1 MNVWSRKLLLDKN
14 VVHIGSLVGAEDA
27 GEFGEGLSR
36 GRGGGSG
43 FALVTEDGDRL
54 CLDVGYTGPL
64 RFVQASSQVADVR
77 EEDVHVD
84 AVRQPFAVSEKLVY
98 NRGTV
103 SSVLLVFGDDWD
115 GRELR
120 CQVFLHFTSRL
131 QKENRP

>member
-1 MNVWSRKLLLDKN
+1 M
-14 VVHIGSLVGAEDA
+14 GAEDA
-27 GEFGEGLSR
+27 GKFWEGLSGSR
-36 GRGGGSG
+36 GRGRGSS
-43 FALVTEDGDRL
+43 FVLVAEHAARL
-54 CLDVGYTGPL
+54 CLDVGYTGSL

-77 EEDVHVD
+77 QEDVHVD

-103 SSVLLVFGDDWD
+103 SSVFLVFRDDSN

-131 QKENRP
+131 QRQNRP

>member
-1 MNVWSRKLLLDKN
+1 M
-14 VVHIGSLVGAEDA
+14 GAEDA
-27 GEFGEGLSR
+27 GKFGEGLSGGR
-36 GRGGGSG
+36 GRGSS

-54 CLDVGYTGPL
+54 CLDVGYTGSL
-64 RFVQASSQVADVR
+64 RFVQASSQVANVG

-98 NRGTV
+98 DRGTV
-103 SSVLLVFGDDWD
+103 SSVLLMFGDDGN

-131 QKENRP
+131 QNRTDHNPHDLLPAKKDDGMQVA